1 MSVELA
7 KKLSAIRNS
16 DIDRL
21 RKIAVDLAE
30 SLHQATT
37 RPSEA
42 AQNYSVRLEGHEM
55 VTGSRDFCIGY
66 ATAANDRSG
75 GVYRVF
81 CGAFEVWPDWGAEP
95 DDAVE
100 RHSEEPR

>member
-7 KKLSAIRNS
+7 KRLASIARQS
-16 DIDRL
+16 DVPTLQR
-21 RKIAVDLAE
+21 IAVELAKA
-30 SLHQATT
+30 LHQATT
-37 RPSEA
+37 RSASPE
-42 AQNYSVRLEGHEM
+42 NYSVRLEGHEM

-81 CGAFEVWPDWGAEP
+81 CGDVEVWPDWGAGLEN
-95 DDAVE
+95 E
-100 RHSEEPR
+100 SEVKR